1 LPDLLKVSKLS
12 VEFQTEKSRSRALD
26 NASIEVPSTMHTLGL
41 VGESGSGKSTLA
53 MSIMNLIEPPGR
65 ITSGQIEFEGRDIL
79 GMKKSELRRFRW
91 EEVSVVYQSA
101 MNSLNP
107 VKSVVDPIVEVLMEH
122 RHLSRREAT
131 QRAME
136 LLEEVEIDPKRA
148 HDFPHEFSGG
158 MRQRV
163 VIALALALS
172 PKLLIADEPTS
183 ALDVVTQKQV
193 LGLIRKE
200 VIQKDLSLIFITHEI
215 ALLKGLVNHVAVMFA
230 GEIVEFGPARMVLN
244 SPSHPYTEE
253 LMGSLITDSTKLGLE
268 NQNGRHYEEPPMFV
282 EGGGCKYAPRC
293 KYAFE
298 RCQREAPVAR
308 EIEKGLWVACHK
320 YK

>member
-1 LPDLLKVSKLS
+1 MTDLLNVSQLT
-12 VEFQTEKSRSRALD
+12 VEFRIEKRRTLALD
-26 NASIEVPSTMHTLGL
+26 NVTLQIPSTVRTLGL

-65 ITSGQIEFEGRDIL
+65 ITSGRIEFEGKDVL
-79 GMKKSELRRFRW
+79 GMRKSDLRKFRW
-91 EEVSVVYQSA
+91 KSVSMVYQSA

-107 VKSVVDPIVEVLMEH
+107 VKSVADPIMEVLKEH
-122 RHLSRREAT
+122 EHLSKREARE
-131 QRAME
+131 RALE
-136 LLEEVEIDPKRA
+136 LLTEVEIDVKRA
-148 HDFPHEFSGG
+148 NDFPHEFSGG

-200 VIQKDLSLIFITHEI
+200 VIQKHLSLIFITHEI

-230 GEIVEFGPARMVLN
+230 GNIVEFGPASMVLN
-244 SPSHPYTEE
+244 RPSHPYTEE
-253 LMGSLITDSTKLGLE
+253 LMGSLITEKTSLGTSSLG
-268 NQNGRHYEEPPMFV
+268 QSDV
-282 EGGGCKYAPRC
+282 KSSALAQSVGCKYASRC
-293 KYAFE
+293 KYAME
-298 RCQREAPVAR
+298 VCRTESPVPR
-308 EIEKGLWVACHK
+308 EITEGLWVACHK

>member
-1 LPDLLKVSKLS
+1 LPDLLKVSQLS
-12 VEFQTEKSRSRALD
+12 VEFQKGKSRTLALD
-26 NASIEVPSTMHTLGL
+26 NVTLQIPPTIHTLGL

-53 MSIMNLIEPPGR
+53 MSVMNLIEPPGK
-65 ITSGQIEFEGRDIL
+65 ITSGRVEFEGRDVL
-79 GMKKSELRRFRW
+79 GMKKNDLRRFRW
-91 EEVSVVYQSA
+91 EEVSMVYQSA

-107 VKSVVDPIVEVLMEH
+107 VKSVAHPIVEVLMEH
-122 RHLSRREAT
+122 KHLSKREAT
-131 QRAME
+131 ERATE
-136 LLEEVEIDPKRA
+136 LLTEVELDPKRA
-148 HDFPHEFSGG
+148 NDFPHEFSGG

-200 VIQKDLSLIFITHEI
+200 VIQKHLTLIFITHEI

-230 GEIVEFGPARMVLN
+230 GGVVEFGPANMVLN
-244 SPSHPYTEE
+244 KPSHPYTEE
-253 LMGSLITDSTKLGLE
+253 LMSSLITDSTRLDLTSGHGLSYAE
-268 NQNGRHYEEPPMFV
+268 SLVLVQNV
-282 EGGGCKYAPRC
+282 GCKYASRC
-293 KYAFE
+293 KYAMKI
-298 RCQREAPVAR
+298 CQTESPIAR
-308 EIEKGLWVACHK
+308 EIEDGLWVACHK